1 MTTLKNVMLINA
13 LSSGATGLLLIIFS
27 GYTAQLFGVTEQMP
41 FVAVGIL
48 LLLFAVF
55 VFAHSLRN
63 PLSKRWIKV
72 IVAIDIL
79 WVIESL
85 IIVFPKMFAFS
96 AMGYILIA
104 AVALWVTLMAVL
116 QAKGLKQ
123 FSATD

>member
-27 GYTAQLFGVTEQMP
+27 GYTAQLFGVTRQMP

-48 LLLFAVF
+48 LLIFAVF
-55 VFAHSLRN
+55 VFAHSRRN
-63 PLSKRWIKV
+63 PLSKRWIKL

-79 WVIESL
+79 WVVESL
-85 IIVFPKMFAFS
+85 IIVFPKMFGFS
-96 AMGYILIA
+96 AIGYILIV

-123 FSATD
+123 FSASQ

>member
-13 LSSGATGLLLIIFS
+13 LSSGATGLLLVIFS
-27 GYTAQLFGVTEQMP
+27 GYTAELFGVTGQLP

-55 VFAHSLRN
+55 VFAHSRRN
-63 PLSKRWIKV
+63 PLSKAWIRV
-72 IVAIDIL
+72 IIAIDIL

-85 IIVFPKMFAFS
+85 VIVFPKMFGFS
-96 AMGYILIA
+96 ALGYMLIV
-104 AVALWVTLMAVL
+104 AVALWVTVMAVL

-123 FSATD
+123 LLRTH